1 MHAAH
6 IDRFAYQDSWVHRL
20 DSRVKALVTFLFTAV
35 VLALP
40 LNDPPI
46 LMMALV
52 GPFTLLTV
60 GGTPLRFA
68 AKHLLWAAPLILAL
82 ALSCIW
88 FDRTTATLTL
98 GPLAWHTTTGW
109 LRGLT
114 VIGKFVVT
122 MTAMIAL
129 VSTTRFHHLLAGL
142 QQLRVPQILIV
153 QLSFLYRY
161 LFVLIDTA
169 QCLLRARRS
178 RRLRHLGFQRELA
191 TGTALL
197 GSLLTRSLTRAEALH
212 RAMQVRGFSGTWTVT
227 PPPPLNRNDV
237 LFMAL
242 SGVYLAGLLLVS
254 MQPIALGGGS

>member
-40 LNDPPI
+40 LNDPPL

-52 GPFTLLTV
+52 GPFTLLIV
-60 GGTPLRFA
+60 GGIPIRFA
-68 AKHLLWAAPLILAL
+68 AKHLLWVAPLIMAL
-82 ALSCIW
+82 ALSCVW
-88 FDRTTATLTL
+88 FDRTAATLTL
-98 GPLAWHTTTGW
+98 GPLAWHTTAGW

-142 QQLRVPQILIV
+142 QQLHVPQILIV

-161 LFVLIDTA
+161 LFVLIETA
-169 QCLLRARRS
+169 QCLMRARKSRS
-178 RRLRHLGFQRELA
+178 LRHLGFRQELA

-212 RAMQVRGFSGTWTVT
+212 RAMQVRGFSGTWTAT
-227 PPPPLNRNDV
+227 GPTRLHRNDV
-237 LFMAL
+237 LFMAI
-242 SGVYLAGLLLVS
+242 SGTYLAGLLLVA
-254 MQPIALGGGS
+254 MPPMAIGGGP

>member
-40 LNDPPI
+40 LDNPPL

-52 GPFTLLTV
+52 GPFTLLVV
-60 GGTPLRFA
+60 GGIPIRFA
-68 AKHLLWAAPLILAL
+68 AKHLLWVAPLITTL

-88 FDRTTATLTL
+88 FDRTAATLNL
-98 GPLAWHTTTGW
+98 GPFAWHTTAGW

-129 VSTTRFHHLLAGL
+129 VSTTRFHSLLAGL
-142 QQLRVPQILIV
+142 QQLHVPQILIV

-161 LFVLIDTA
+161 LFVLVETA
-169 QCLLRARRS
+169 HCLLRARKSRS
-178 RRLRHLGFQRELA
+178 LYRLGFQRELA
-191 TGTALL
+191 VGAAML

-212 RAMQVRGFSGTWTVT
+212 RAMQVRGFSGTWTVAGPT
-227 PPPPLNRNDV
+227 RLGRND
-237 LFMAL
+237 LFFL
-242 SGVYLAGLLLVS
+242 GVSGVYLAGLLFVS
-254 MQPIALGGGS
+254 IQQRSPGGGS